1 MAAIQKPITG
11 FFRKKDKRKADDDA
25 DTEGPRKISS
35 DPPRDGKIDNK
46 KHKSNEPTP
55 EAPPAP
61 AKASPFSFGA
71 KPAAEPMPAPKP
83 ASPFS
88 FGGGSKPAAKPKPEP
103 EPAPKPVF
111 GIFDGAKPPPK
122 QDFEAPPY
130 KPFTVSQREGLTA
143 EFIKSSRLDARRK
156 KTLAKTYEVTES
168 QVDNYWK
175 RLKEAD
181 SSYVK
186 KHYRTKKPEVATG
199 IPAHGDLPLDAL
211 TAIKGAYDEDT
222 SFSTERAEALVRKY
236 NIKLTQVHA
245 YFFKLRQRDPN
256 YQMQT
261 YIYDGKAQERKL
273 AKRQAQRDAKLSL
286 KHQLGVAEP
295 STKARL

>member
-1 MAAIQKPITG
+1 MAAIQKPITD

-55 EAPPAP
+55 EAPAP
-61 AKASPFSFGA
+61 AA
-71 KPAAEPMPAPKP
+71 
-83 ASPFS
+83 
-88 FGGGSKPAAKPKPEP
+88 
-103 EPAPKPVF
+103 APKPVF
-111 GIFDGAKPPPK
+111 GIFGAAKPPPPT
-122 QDFEAPPY
+122 QDFKAPPY
-130 KPFTVSQREGLTA
+130 RSLEDWQREGITA
-143 EFIKSSRLDARRK
+143 EFIKDSRLDARRK